1 MEFGMAV
8 VKLDIEAERLAKWT
22 RENKPEQRHLT
33 FPNIFHGKPVDKLL
47 PRFAKQIGGVWFYHE
62 FEVRFPPLVSMV
74 TKQAPTSG
82 LRGDPHRLPLA
93 PNVVRIRARH

>member
-33 FPNIFHGKPVDKLL
+33 FPNIFHGKPVDRRRSA
-47 PRFAKQIGGVWFYHE
+47 PVAISAK
-62 FEVRFPPLVSMV
+62 
-74 TKQAPTSG
+74 
-82 LRGDPHRLPLA
+82 RG
-93 PNVVRIRARH
+93 